1 MRSLVISNLKNEF
14 AYDLSMCIEVKD
26 YITTS
31 MESHFALRYIRN
43 ANILVCILPTRK
55 VLLGFPTH
63 PRRRATIR

>member
-31 MESHFALRYIRN
+31 MESHFALRYI
-43 ANILVCILPTRK
+43 
-55 VLLGFPTH
+55 
-63 PRRRATIR
+63 